1 MDLGRSAMAIQ
12 KLQISGY
19 RSIRDVHLT
28 LKPVNVLLGENG
40 TGKSNLYRALYL
52 IWAAAEGSLPRALA
66 DEGGLP
72 SALWAGA
79 RRKTEKALIKLKLDL
94 DELSYS
100 LVLGR
105 VPLSDRT
112 GSGFM
117 EFFKNDPDIKAEVVS
132 VDYRG
137 KKISLLNRK
146 RGAISARNMD
156 GRPIDYPLA
165 VTECESVL
173 SGLREPHLFPDL
185 SALRSEILSWRF
197 YHNFRTDS
205 SSPLR
210 QAQIP
215 VFTPI
220 LNHEGTDLAAALATI
235 CAIDGTEDLFAALD
249 DAFPGARL
257 AFDKID
263 DRLDV
268 GLRMPE
274 FNRPFWSSELSDGTL
289 QYLCLLAALLT
300 PRPPGLMALNEPE
313 TSIHVDLMEPL
324 ARLITKASK
333 RSQLWITTHST
344 DLARFIK
351 KSGGI
356 SPIELEKVEGET
368 RIVGAKLVEDDDD
381 DDYDDENRNDE

>member
-1 MDLGRSAMAIQ
+1 MAIQ

-52 IWAAAEGSLPRALA
+52 IWAAASGSLPRALA

-72 SALWAGA
+72 SALWAGR
-79 RRKTEKALIKLKLDL
+79 RRKTEKALIKLKLEL

-112 GSGFM
+112 AGKAPDEETDFM
-117 EFFKNDPDIKAEVVS
+117 EFFLNDPDIKAEEVS

-235 CAIDGTEDLFAALD
+235 CAIDGRKELDTALD

-257 AFDKID
+257 EFDKID

-381 DDYDDENRNDE
+381 YDYDDENHDDQ